1 MRAPSY
7 GAHFHHSAHARAA
20 PAFCG
25 SAGFH
30 RCFILSD
37 SSLVLCGPLSGGDA
51 CLSLWLVRSSTH
63 TSLPSGLM
71 GLLRA
76 ASRVCI
82 TISD

>member
-1 MRAPSY
+1 MAPIFITPPMPVRHL
-7 GAHFHHSAHARAA
+7 HFVAVPDFTVAL
-20 PAFCG
+20 FLG
-25 SAGFH
+25 
-30 RCFILSD
+30 D